1 MKYRGVV
8 RFQPSVRPSD
18 RAESSQRQD
27 HQLLSLERRLEDG
40 YRRIERA
47 RSAGQDIV
55 AWEEF
60 WIQLLHQYESVADDL
75 ALAA

>member
-1 MKYRGVV
+1 VKERHVLP
-8 RFQPSVRPSD
+8 FSASTPISD
-18 RAESSQRQD
+18 RLNSSTSPDR
-27 HQLLSLERRLEDG
+27 QLLSLERRLEDG
-40 YRRIERA
+40 YRRIESA
-47 RSAGQDIV
+47 REAGQDIT